1 MRKKILILTITL
13 NFLIYVALAFCGQKN
28 RVAQSGMA
36 YLGISMSA
44 RANAMGDASTASVK
58 GIQGMWHNPS
68 TLSDINKLAVTLN
81 QVDWLVDTKLY
92 GAAIAYSFG
101 NWGTIGFDLTFMDWG
116 VIQGTRPVDRALNPR
131 GFELTGEIAV
141 EDYAIGI
148 AYARRIS
155 DKFTMGFKIKR
166 LHESLG
172 NKSYVVDEYTDP
184 QTGETILNNKEKE
197 WNLDDWGLDFGTMY
211 NVGWKDLTLAM
222 TMMNF
227 SRNMKYFYEEFQT
240 PMTLRLGVT
249 IDLMEFWSEQNENLD
264 VILAV
269 DAIHPNDHS
278 ESLHVG
284 TECVIMNKFAIRG
297 GYKSNHGVESL
308 TFGLGMAFDFNG
320 VQGVFDYAYGTAN
333 YFRDINRFSLQFSF

>member
-1 MRKKILILTITL
+1 MQKKILIVTILL
-13 NFLIYVALAFCGQKN
+13 NLFLCVVFAFSGQKN

-44 RANAMGDASTASVK
+44 RTNAMGDASTAIVK

-68 TLSDINKLAVTLN
+68 ALADINRIAFTLN

-92 GAAIAYSFG
+92 GAAIAYSLG
-101 NWGTIGFDLTFMDWG
+101 NWGTVGIDLTYMDWG
-116 VIQGTRPVDRALNPR
+116 VIQGTRPVDRAVNPR
-131 GFELTGEIAV
+131 GFELTGKIAV
-141 EDYAIGI
+141 EDYAIGF

-155 DKFTMGFKIKR
+155 DKFAMGFKVKR

-172 NKSYVVDEYTDP
+172 NKSYVVDEYTDTE
-184 QTGETILNNKEKE
+184 TGETVRTNKMKV
-197 WNLDDWGLDFGTMY
+197 WSMDDWGIDFGTIY

-240 PMTLRLGVT
+240 PMTLRLGVS
-249 IDLMEFWSEQNENLD
+249 IDLMQLWAIQSDNLD
-264 VILAV
+264 MIFAV
-269 DAIHPNDHS
+269 DALHPNDHT
-278 ESLHVG
+278 ESLHIG
-284 TECVIMNKFAIRG
+284 TECVLMKRFAIRG

-308 TFGLGMAFDFNG
+308 TFGLGLTFDYSG
-320 VQGVFDYAYGTAN
+320 IEGYFDYAYGTAN
-333 YFRDINRFSLQFSF
+333 YFKDINRFSVHFCF